1 MEAKKKAVLEM
12 LVPPTIL
19 PPRVEVAEDVIKLQR
34 EHELRPKGRM
44 EIDPKEGQLDKNGDF
59 KAKAVKDA
67 WRKAMRRILEAR
79 GKDIGWWKDRKG
91 FKRLVDI
98 VNDDRQLN
106 VQLLDIG
113 DTFATIQWKDLKNY
127 LYEEMIA
134 YYNEMEKLS

>member
-44 EIDPKEGQLDKNGDF
+44 EIDPKEGQLDKNRDI
-59 KAKAVKDA
+59 KAKVVKDA

-79 GKDIGWWKDRKG
+79 GKDIGWWEDRKG

-98 VNDDRQLN
+98 VNEDRQLN

-113 DTFATIQWKDLKNY
+113 DILR
-127 LYEEMIA
+127 
-134 YYNEMEKLS
+134 